1 MNAHCG
7 TPELA
12 VYSATKGALA
22 TLTRN
27 AANAHRADR
36 IKINGINMGWVATD
50 GEKQMQA
57 ETLGRGPGWIA
68 EAGTALPF
76 GRMVSV
82 EEVANLAVFLLSD
95 ASGPMT
101 GALVDQEQWVVGA
114 AR

>member
-1 MNAHCG
+1 MG
-7 TPELA
+7 T
-12 VYSATKGALA
+12 GA
-22 TLTRN
+22 
-27 AANAHRADR
+27 D
-36 IKINGINMGWVATD
+36 
-50 GEKQMQA
+50 
-57 ETLGRGPGWIA
+57 WIA
-68 EAGTALPF
+68 EAEAALPF